1 MQSGFDLTP
10 SSPAV
15 LSLAIQRAAPLLQS
29 ASITS
34 ETLSSF
40 TLVLTG
46 YSTTRALTKLDIQV
60 APKPGQNFST
70 TQLSV
75 DVSSA
80 ASSWFQGA
88 ASQGFGGSFLV
99 AIPFSLSNGSTTSD
113 LVHLLQSLSITATND
128 VGTSSAISVP
138 IP

>member
-1 MQSGFDLTP
+1 
-10 SSPAV
+10 
-15 LSLAIQRAAPLLQS
+15 
-29 ASITS
+29 
-34 ETLSSF
+34 
-40 TLVLTG
+40 
-46 YSTTRALTKLDIQV
+46 LDIQV
-60 APKPGQNFST
+60 TPKQGQNFST

-75 DVSSA
+75 DLSSA

-99 AIPFSLSNGSTTSD
+99 AIPFSLSNGSTTND

-128 VGTSSAISVP
+128 VGTSSAISVS